1 MGQKMKP
8 RKPKPEV
15 SLLDQLSAPLRS
27 FVTDF
32 KAHGATTLEDL
43 RQRNPEKYIE
53 QSIKLIGLIA
63 TLKPEPSGF
72 HSTRSMQDIGR
83 ELLKS
88 VGCSED
94 AMSDGAVEE
103 VIAANDIF
111 IAKLEAI
118 RARAEGE
125 IH

>member
-1 MGQKMKP
+1 MKP
-8 RKPKPEV
+8 RKPKPEA
-15 SLLDQLSAPLRS
+15 SLIDQLSAPLRS

-32 KAHGATTLEDL
+32 KTHGANTLEL
-43 RQRNPEKYIE
+43 VRERNPEKYVE
-53 QSIKLIGLIA
+53 LSTKLIALIA

-72 HSTRSMQDIGR
+72 HTTRSMADIGR

-88 VGCSED
+88 VGCNEE
-94 AMSDGAVEE
+94 AMSDGVVEE
-103 VIAANDIF
+103 VIEANDIF